1 MRKQPRTKALTRVL
15 LLSTT
20 LAVSTF
26 LISPWAAVAH
36 VHHRQVPPS
45 GDAFARLRSCE
56 SGGDYGAK
64 AGNRYFGA
72 YQFSA
77 ATWRSLGYDGLPHEA
92 PPEVQDDAARRL
104 QARSGWGQWPGCARK
119 LRLR

>member
-20 LAVSTF
+20 LAVATF
-26 LISPWAAVAH
+26 LISPWAATAH
-36 VHHRQVPPS
+36 VHRSLVPPS
-45 GDAFARLRSCE
+45 DDAFARLRACE

-64 AGNRYFGA
+64 AGKRYFGA
-72 YQFSA
+72 YQFSVP
-77 ATWRSLGYDGLPHEA
+77 TWRSLGLDGLPHEA

-104 QARSGWGQWPGCARK
+104 QARSGWRQWPGCARK
-119 LRLR
+119 LGLR

>member
-20 LAVSTF
+20 LAVATF

-36 VHHRQVPPS
+36 VHHRDVPAT
-45 GDAFARLRSCE
+45 DEAFARLRQCE
-56 SGGDYGAK
+56 SGGDYAR
-64 AGNRYFGA
+64 AGRRYFGA
-72 YQFSA
+72 YQFSPS
-77 ATWRSLGYDGLPHEA
+77 TWRAMGYAGLPHEA

-104 QARSGWGQWPGCARK
+104 QARSGWRQWPGCARK
-119 LRLR
+119 LGLR